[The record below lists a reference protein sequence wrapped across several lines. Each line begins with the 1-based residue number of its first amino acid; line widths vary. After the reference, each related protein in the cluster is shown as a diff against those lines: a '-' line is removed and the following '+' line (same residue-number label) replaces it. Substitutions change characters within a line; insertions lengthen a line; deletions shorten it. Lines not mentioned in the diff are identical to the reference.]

1 MNKLI
6 ENFILLDRI
15 SASEFSDVFKCKH
28 KLTNEFF
35 AIKVVS
41 FEKFSTNPKYQEQL
55 SNELHALKALENS
68 AHIIKFTK
76 LLKTKNNVYLV
87 YEFCEGGTLQ
97 DFEEKN
103 KILNESDALEILG
116 QLVEGLSII
125 HSNKIVHGD
134 LKPSNLLFKDKVLK
148 IVDFGFCKF
157 TQNEQKKIDLS
168 KYFIGSPIYMSPE
181 LFENSETSEKSDV
194 YAVGVIFY
202 EMLFG
207 MAPFEAK
214 NIEELVEKL
223 KNNYVLNFPREIN
236 NISDESEK
244 ILRDLL
250 DKDPMKR
257 LSVFELRDLL
267 MKKPKNSNNQ
277 MKEIKEMEMKKNF
290 NDYFEEKN
298 LHIDPGKKVDSL
310 NNVEQYVNHKN
321 MDQFKA
327 AVFSEMNALFIKKLP
342 IASKGILIQVN
353 FLKSILELNIHESN
367 ACFVLHLLKRIRGAY
382 IDLILALEKNFNNF
396 FTDIMKMPSNGVDP
410 DFLEELRN
418 EELVKN
424 FVGNLIREEKKC
436 EDTLN
441 SYKNTLKYSFELTDY
456 TNVILKDINEDLY
469 DEQDL
474 KRSGMNYLK
483 NLKEISN
490 YFYMNC
496 KNEALLKEILIHGNL
511 AFEILKET
519 RNFDNFENKLKELSV
534 MTIVNLHNLFDDKY
548 NKGEVL
554 KT

>member
-1 MNKLI
+1 
-6 ENFILLDRI
+6 
-15 SASEFSDVFKCKH
+15 
-28 KLTNEFF
+28 
-35 AIKVVS
+35 
-41 FEKFSTNPKYQEQL
+41 
-55 SNELHALKALENS
+55 
-68 AHIIKFTK
+68 
-76 LLKTKNNVYLV
+76 
-87 YEFCEGGTLQ
+87 
-97 DFEEKN
+97 
-103 KILNESDALEILG
+103 
-116 QLVEGLSII
+116 
-125 HSNKIVHGD
+125 
-134 LKPSNLLFKDKVLK
+134 
-148 IVDFGFCKF
+148 
-157 TQNEQKKIDLS
+157 
-168 KYFIGSPIYMSPE
+168 
-181 LFENSETSEKSDV
+181 
-194 YAVGVIFY
+194 
-202 EMLFG
+202 
-207 MAPFEAK
+207 
-214 NIEELVEKL
+214 
-223 KNNYVLNFPREIN
+223 
-236 NISDESEK
+236 
-244 ILRDLL
+244 
-250 DKDPMKR
+250 MKR